1 MSDTEGQEEMRE
13 VEEEL
18 EHKEEVE
25 LLESTE
31 RGVDADAGVEENGKA
46 KFSEGVVNLMQ
57 LLFSPTF
64 VQTFLLT
71 FLAEWGDRSQIATI
85 ALGAANNVYFVTFG
99 TIIGHSICTAVA
111 VIGGRML
118 ASRISVRKVTL
129 VGAGLFICF
138 AIVYLYEGV
147 YGL

>member
-1 MSDTEGQEEMRE
+1 MRE

-46 KFSEGVVNLMQ
+46 KFGEGVVNLMQ

-138 AIVYLYEGV
+138 SIVYLYEGV